1 MKSIVLAMV
10 MSVVM
15 TGSLLSGCGG
25 STSEVSEAD
34 AADEGVSVKEEAVQ
48 ETEDSEEE
56 IEITFSIIWNSIR
69 ISLIRW
75 LLCTKK
81 LNLM

>member
-1 MKSIVLAMV
+1 MKSKVLAMV

-56 IEITFSIIWNSIR
+56 IEITFFHY
-69 ISLIRW
+69 LEQYQV
-75 LLCTKK
+75 
-81 LNLM
+81 